1 MAEYEHGSMDTTEQQ
16 RTFEGLVKM
25 AAIVAVLTTLA
36 LIFLAI
42 VGT

>member
-1 MAEYEHGSMDTTEQQ
+1 MADYVRGSMDTTEQEK
-16 RTFEGLVKM
+16 TLAGLMTV
-25 AAIVAVLTTLA
+25 AVWVAVLTAVT